1 MNNIKSTLA
10 GMTLTELNQVDQFIS
25 TLKVAAGKAELSVG
39 QPVWVVQKS
48 KRTEGT
54 IRKINKTRCI
64 VDMDLNGFP
73 SQYNVPMT
81 MLEPREEN

>member
-10 GMTLTELNQVDQFIS
+10 GMTLTELNQVDDFIS

-48 KRTEGT
+48 KRTKGT
-54 IRKINKTRCI
+54 IVKINKTRCI
-64 VDMDLNGFP
+64 VDMNLNGFT

-81 MLEPREEN
+81 MLEPR

>member
-10 GMTLTELNQVDQFIS
+10 GMTLTELNQVDDFIA

-48 KRTEGT
+48 KRSEGT
-54 IRKINKTRCI
+54 IVKINKTRCI
-64 VDMDLNGFP
+64 VEMNLP
-73 SQYNVPMT
+73 QYNVPMT
-81 MLEPREEN
+81 MLEPR